1 MRRAV
6 LLIIGLCFLT
16 SITRP
21 AFSEKPLRLF
31 FEKNISVE
39 AEPGQEHT
47 VRQGE
52 WLFKILQDKGYSGT
66 QIQQLMPGIQALN
79 PNIPN
84 LNRLKPGQI
93 IRLPEGVA
101 AAPPAPARPSPN
113 ISPDTYE
120 KRAYVVQAGD
130 TLVEILQHQGV
141 PASLIFG
148 KYMDLFLELN
158 PSIPDTNTLR
168 AGQEIILPVVKGGT
182 APATAPAETTPP
194 QKPAQVEKAPDPTPA
209 PAKPV
214 TIVAVPVSP
223 DTRVEAVANQT
234 GTSMQGLSGA
244 PSPAAA
250 GPAVSQAGP
259 APEPAPSPLP
269 ESRPQE
275 PAQPEVANAA
285 PSASNATGP
294 ADTRTPQ
301 TGLPFI
307 KTVLKEMRFT
317 FMPGDESMFPLPGS
331 GWLHVKLFETP
342 LVEAPWGDKILFC
355 PVPKSADW
363 IANANKLGMKVCTVS
378 PRWSLQEVL
387 EKVAQASPRAFR
399 LWSADRD
406 LVLTRSGVGL
416 TLQSPQMAIVDMG
429 GRKTVNMVWA
439 RQTPGESPLPQG
451 LHEVLDEAQVNVI
464 ELDAFNELSRLP
476 ARPRDSIYVP
486 VATHMDLIRA
496 INPANPEA
504 YFGQG
509 LPADLSALL
518 QLLRSK
524 DDLHQGMA
532 SASWASGPG
541 TRIGIQVPA
550 WNVSGGASRI
560 ILLDRRFADPYLVS
574 VLSREGYTC
583 FVLPD

>member
-39 AEPGQEHT
+39 AKPGQEHT

-52 WLFKILQDKGYSGT
+52 WLFKILQDKGYSGA

-79 PNIPN
+79 PHIPN
-84 LNRLKPGQI
+84 LSHLKPGQI

-101 AAPPAPARPSPN
+101 PAPPAPARPASDIP
-113 ISPDTYE
+113 SDTYE

-130 TLVEILQHQGV
+130 TLVDILQNQGV
-141 PASLIFG
+141 SASLIFG

-158 PSIPDTNTLR
+158 PSIPDANTLR
-168 AGQEIILPVVKGGT
+168 AGQEIILPVIKGGARPAVASAE
-182 APATAPAETTPP
+182 APRPHEPEQTGQAPE
-194 QKPAQVEKAPDPTPA
+194 PAPV
-209 PAKPV
+209 PAKPM

-223 DTRVEAVANQT
+223 DTRVEAVTNQT
-234 GTSMQGLSGA
+234 GTPRQGLPGA
-244 PSPAAA
+244 SSFAAA
-250 GPAVSQAGP
+250 GPAVSQAAP
-259 APEPAPSPLP
+259 APEPEPSPLP
-269 ESRPQE
+269 ESRPE
-275 PAQPEVANAA
+275 KHAQPEAA
-285 PSASNATGP
+285 DNDSAANATGS
-294 ADTRTPQ
+294 AETRTPQ

-307 KTVLKEMRFT
+307 KTVLKEMRFG

-363 IANANKLGMKVCTVS
+363 VANANKLGMKVCTVS
-378 PRWSLQEVL
+378 PRWSLPEVL
-387 EKVAQASPRAFR
+387 EKLAQTFPGNFR

-416 TLQSPQMAIVDMG
+416 TLQSPQMAIVNMG

-464 ELDAFNELSRLP
+464 ELDAYNELSRLP
-476 ARPRDSIYVP
+476 ARPRESIYVP
-486 VATHMDLIRA
+486 AATHMDLIRA